1 MGEIETLAQAE
12 PLEEHIRRHSYDRL
26 IMLSDGVF
34 AIATT
39 LAAIEVK
46 LPDAPTLGAMLVAGK
61 GQLAGYVL
69 SFALTAVYWIQHRD
83 LFARLQRVDQ
93 VLTIATLAL
102 LCFVALIPAAIH
114 AIYEDGPEGAAFRF
128 YVVLMALI
136 GSVNFSMWAY
146 AELRKGLLHPDV
158 SLDFR
163 LRRLVTTGTAPLILF
178 PTLLL
183 PVEKASLFIPP
194 LVVILFAVRR
204 FLIPAI
210 VRRHPQHMG

>member
-1 MGEIETLAQAE
+1 MSEIESLAQDE
-12 PLEEHIRRHSYDRL
+12 PLEKHIRRHSYDRL

-46 LPDAPTLGAMLVAGK
+46 LPEAPTLGAMLVAGK
-61 GQLAGYVL
+61 AQLAGYVL
-69 SFALTAVYWIQHRD
+69 SFALTGVYWIQHRD

-102 LCFVALIPAAIH
+102 LCFVALLPAGIH
-114 AIYEDGPEGAAFRF
+114 AIYEDGPDGAAFRF

-136 GSVNFSMWAY
+136 GLINLVMWSY
-146 AELRKGLLHPDV
+146 AGWRRELLHPAV
-158 SLDFR
+158 SLDYR
-163 LRRLVTTGTAPLILF
+163 LRRLVTTATAPLILF

-183 PVEKASLFIPP
+183 PVDQAVYFILP
-194 LVVILFAVRR
+194 LAVTLLAARC
-204 FLIPAI
+204 LVIPAI
-210 VRRHPQHMG
+210 VRRHPQHID